1 MDIGTKAIDPVCGME
16 IDPATAVGHS
26 ELGGRTYHFCSAA
39 CKTRFDA
46 APERYAASAADAP
59 AGHAHHAEAAGEH
72 ASHAH
77 HASDA
82 HDAGHASHAHH
93 AATADEH
100 APHAQ
105 ADAKDEH
112 ASHAHHAQAAARTQ
126 PVVQLTMGRPRHNG
140 STPDGEAERVDLP
153 ITGMTCAACA
163 RRIETKLSKAPGV
176 RRAGVNYAT
185 SLATVEYDP
194 SSTGVRDFIKVVED
208 VGYGT
213 VGTARADFAVD
224 DSSRPAGSSQPLE
237 KHLLSRKG
245 VVAARFNLATT
256 EVSVDYL
263 PGATDVAALHA
274 AIVDFGY
281 RVRDVAGGG
290 AEGAEE
296 SLEAAHAAE
305 YRDLSRKF
313 WISALLS
320 LPVLAMAMSHGR
332 IPWLNFPGNEWV
344 QLVLATPVVLWA
356 GAQFYRGAW
365 AAFRHRAADMNTL
378 IAVGTGTAYLYS
390 LAAVLFPGFFAT
402 AAQAHGGMVGMEARP
417 PVYFEAASV
426 IIALILLGRMLEA
439 RAKGRTGDAIRR
451 LMGLQPKTA
460 RVIRDGREVDIAV
473 EEVVPGD
480 VIVVRPGEK
489 IPVDGEVVDGASA
502 VDEAM
507 LTGESLP
514 VEKAAGDPVFGATLN
529 RTGSFRFRATR
540 VGKDTALQQIVR
552 MVQDAQGSRA
562 PIARMADVVSGI
574 FTPIVIAIAIA
585 TFVIWFVA
593 APPETRFNLA
603 LVNFVS
609 VLIIACPCALGLAT
623 PTAIMVGTGKG
634 AENGVLIKGGES
646 LETAHR
652 LQTVV
657 LDKTGTITKGEPEL
671 TDIVAEGVAEDE
683 LLRLVASAE
692 RGSEHPLGE
701 AIVRV
706 ARDRDLPLTDAAG
719 FRALAGHGIEATVDG
734 RSIVLG
740 NEKLMRDRGMDVGGW
755 AGRAESLADGG
766 KTPMYAAVDGR
777 LAGLIAVADTLKPE
791 SREAVRELKRMGLE
805 VVMITGDNR
814 RTAEAVAREAGIDR
828 VLAEVLPEGKAREVR
843 RIQEQ
848 ERRRVAMVGD
858 GINDAPALA
867 QADVG
872 IAIGTGTDVAIEAS
886 DITLIRGDLRG
897 VVTAIRLSSATI
909 RTVKQ
914 NLFWAFVYNVI
925 GIPLAAGALYPFTGW
940 LLSPVI
946 ASAAMSLSSVS
957 VVTNSL
963 RLRRFR

>member
-1 MDIGTKAIDPVCGME
+1 
-16 IDPATAVGHS
+16 
-26 ELGGRTYHFCSAA
+26 
-39 CKTRFDA
+39 
-46 APERYAASAADAP
+46 
-59 AGHAHHAEAAGEH
+59 
-72 ASHAH
+72 
-77 HASDA
+77 
-82 HDAGHASHAHH
+82 
-93 AATADEH
+93 
-100 APHAQ
+100 
-105 ADAKDEH
+105 
-112 ASHAHHAQAAARTQ
+112 
-126 PVVQLTMGRPRHNG
+126 MG
-140 STPDGEAERVDLP
+140 
-153 ITGMTCAACA
+153 
-163 RRIETKLSKAPGV
+163 
-176 RRAGVNYAT
+176 
-185 SLATVEYDP
+185 
-194 SSTGVRDFIKVVED
+194 
-208 VGYGT
+208 
-213 VGTARADFAVD
+213 
-224 DSSRPAGSSQPLE
+224 
-237 KHLLSRKG
+237 RKG
-245 VVAARFNLATT
+245 VVSARFNLATT
-256 EVSVDYL
+256 EVSVEYL
-263 PGATDVAALHA
+263 PGATDVAAIHA

-290 AEGAEE
+290 AEGAED

-313 WISALLS
+313 WISAIFS
-320 LPVLAMAMSHGR
+320 LPVLIMAMSHGR

-344 QLVLATPVVLWA
+344 QLALATPVVLWA

-390 LAAVLFPGFFAT
+390 LAAVLFPGFFMT
-402 AAQAHGGMVGMEARP
+402 GAHAGMDGMEGRP

-460 RVIRDGREVDIAV
+460 RVLRDGVEADVAV

-489 IPVDGEVVDGASA
+489 IPVDGEVVEGASA

-507 LTGESLP
+507 LTGESIP
-514 VEKAAGDPVFGATLN
+514 VEKAAGDAVFGATLN

-562 PIARMADVVSGI
+562 PIARTADVVSGI
-574 FTPIVIAIAIA
+574 FTPVVIAIAIA
-585 TFVIWFVA
+585 TFVVWFVA
-593 APPETRFNLA
+593 APEEARFNMA

-657 LDKTGTITKGEPEL
+657 LDKTGTITRGEPAL
-671 TDIVAEGVAEDE
+671 TDIVVEGVAEDE

-701 AIVRV
+701 AIVRA
-706 ARDRDLPLTDAAG
+706 ARARNLPLADATG

-734 RSIVLG
+734 RAILLG
-740 NEKLMRDRGMDVGGW
+740 NEKLMRDRGMDVDGW
-755 AGRAESLADGG
+755 TARAEALADGG
-766 KTPMYAAVDGR
+766 KTPMYAAVDGK
-777 LAGLIAVADTLKPE
+777 LAGLIAVADTIKPE
-791 SREAVRELKRMGLE
+791 SREAVRELRRMGLE

-828 VLAEVLPEGKAREVR
+828 VLAEVLPEGKAREVK

-886 DITLIRGDLRG
+886 DVTLIRGDLRG
-897 VVTAIRLSSATI
+897 VVTAIRLSRATI

-963 RLRRFR
+963 RLRRFRG